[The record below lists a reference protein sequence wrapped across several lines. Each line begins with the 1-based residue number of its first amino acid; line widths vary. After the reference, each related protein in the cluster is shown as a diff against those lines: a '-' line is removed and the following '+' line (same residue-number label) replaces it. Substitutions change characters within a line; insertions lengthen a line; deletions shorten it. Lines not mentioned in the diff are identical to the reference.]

1 MSPHSGKFKDQNPET
16 VLKQVFG
23 FNQFRPLQRQI
34 IDSVL
39 SGRDNFVL
47 MPTGGGKSLCY
58 QIPSL
63 LREGTGV
70 VVSPLIS
77 LMQDQVSALKAN
89 GVNAAALNSSL
100 SYQQSQKILQDLKK
114 GRIDLLYIAPER
126 LTAPAFLEQLDQVS
140 IALFAIDEAHCISQW
155 GPDFRPEYKQLQIL
169 RERYPQTPVIA
180 LTATADRPTQQDI
193 RDCLRLH
200 NADFHCD
207 SFNRPNIHYS
217 VLEKN
222 KPLQQVLNFLA
233 ERPQQS
239 GIIYCLSRKNVD
251 ELAAQL
257 QEQGLSAAAYHAG
270 HSTEKRERVQL
281 AFQKEDVQII
291 VATVAFGMG
300 IDKSNVRFVVHFDL
314 PKNIESYYQETGR
327 AGRDSLPAQ
336 VLLLYRLGD
345 IALVRGLIEK
355 NQNELQRRIETH
367 KLNAMVAF
375 AEALTCRRQVLL
387 NYFGETLSEACGNC
401 DICQNPPETYDAT
414 EDARKALSC
423 VYRSGQRFGVAHV
436 IDILR
441 GAEKENIKQRRH
453 QLLSTYAIGAHL
465 SNDAWHSVFRQ
476 LIHQG
481 YLEQDI
487 ANYSVLKLTEKS
499 RPLLRNEIS
508 LTLAKPRFKPPTAK
522 KTPKR
527 KVLDFTYD
535 GSLFE
540 RLRKLR
546 KNMADSIG
554 VPPYIIFTD
563 VSLAQMAA
571 ELPRNEKDFLSISGV
586 GASKLKNYGEQF
598 LNEINEFINQAELKI
613 VI

>member
-1 MSPHSGKFKDQNPET
+1 MNPHFGKFKNSDPET

-23 FNQFRPLQRQI
+23 FNEFRPLQRQI

-39 SGRDNFVL
+39 TGRDNFVL

-58 QIPSL
+58 QIPAL
-63 LREGTGV
+63 IREGTGV

-100 SYQQSQKILQDLKK
+100 SYQQSQKILRDLKK
-114 GRIDLLYIAPER
+114 GLIDLLYIAPER
-126 LTAPAFLEQLDQVS
+126 LTATLFLDQLKS
-140 IALFAIDEAHCISQW
+140 INIALFAIDEAHCISQW
-155 GPDFRPEYKQLQIL
+155 GSDFRPEYKQLQIL
-169 RERYPQTPVIA
+169 RERYPQVPVIA

-200 NADFHCD
+200 KADFHCD

-233 ERPQQS
+233 EKPRLS

-251 ELAAQL
+251 ELTAQL
-257 QEQGLSAAAYHAG
+257 QEQGLSVAAYHAG
-270 HSTEKRERVQL
+270 LSTETRETVQQG
-281 AFQKEDVQII
+281 FQREDIQII

-314 PKNIESYYQETGR
+314 PKNIECYYQETGR
-327 AGRDSLPAQ
+327 AGRDGLAAQ
-336 VLLLYRLGD
+336 ALLLFRLGD

-355 NQNELQRRIETH
+355 TQNELQKRIETH

-387 NYFGETLSEACGNC
+387 NYFGETLHEACGNC

-423 VYRSGQRFGVAHV
+423 VYRSGQRFGVAYV

-441 GAEKENIKQRRH
+441 GAEKETIKQRRH
-453 QLLSTYAIGAHL
+453 QLLSTYAIGTHL
-465 SNDAWHSVFRQ
+465 SIEAWHSVFRQ
-476 LIHQG
+476 LIHRG

-499 RPLLRNEIS
+499 RPLLRNEVT
-508 LTLAKPRFKPPTAK
+508 LTLAKPRFKPVSAK
-522 KTPKR
+522 KAAKR
-527 KVLDFTYD
+527 KAVDFVYD

-546 KNMADSIG
+546 KSIADSIG
-554 VPPYIIFTD
+554 IPPYIVFTD

-571 ELPRNEKDFLSISGV
+571 EIPRNEKELLNISGV
-586 GASKLKNYGEQF
+586 GASKLKNYGEIF
-598 LNEINEFINQAELKI
+598 LNEINNFINQSDVKL
-613 VI
+613 

>member
-1 MSPHSGKFKDQNPET
+1 MNLHSGKLEQTPES
-16 VLKQVFG
+16 VLKQIFG
-23 FNQFRPLQRQI
+23 FNQFRPLQQQI
-34 IDSVL
+34 IHSVL

-58 QIPSL
+58 QIPAL
-63 LREGTGV
+63 LRPGTGI

-100 SYQQSQKILQDLKK
+100 SYHQSQKLLHDLKQ
-114 GRIDLLYIAPER
+114 GHIDLLYIAPER
-126 LTAPAFLEQLDQVS
+126 LTAPAFLEQLDKIA
-140 IALFAIDEAHCISQW
+140 IALFAVDEAHCISQW
-155 GPDFRPEYKQLQIL
+155 GPDFRPEYKQLLVL
-169 RERYPQTPVIA
+169 RERYPQVPVIA
-180 LTATADRPTQQDI
+180 LTATADKQTQMDI
-193 RDCLRLH
+193 RESLRLH
-200 NADFHCD
+200 QADFYCD

-222 KPLQQVLNFLA
+222 KPVQQVLNFLK

-251 ELAAQL
+251 ELSLQL
-257 QEQGLSAAAYHAG
+257 REAGVSAAAYHAG
-270 HSTEKRERVQL
+270 MSTDKRDSVQQ

-314 PKNIESYYQETGR
+314 PKTIEGYYQETGR
-327 AGRDSLPAQ
+327 AGRDGLPAQ
-336 VLLLYRLGD
+336 ALLLYRLGD
-345 IALVRGLIEK
+345 IAIVRGLIEK
-355 NQNELQRRIETH
+355 NQNELQKRIETH
-367 KLNAMVAF
+367 KLNAMTAF

-387 NYFGETLSEACGNC
+387 NYFGETMLDACGNC

-423 VYRSGQRFGVAHV
+423 VYRSGQRFGVAYV

-441 GAEKENIKQRRH
+441 GADKETIKQRRH
-453 QLLSTYAIGAHL
+453 QTLSTYGIGAHM
-465 SNDAWHSVFRQ
+465 SVDAWHSVFRQ

-487 ANYSVLKLTEKS
+487 ANYSVLKLTEKA
-499 RPLLRNEIS
+499 RPLLRNEIN
-508 LTLAKPRFKPPTAK
+508 LTLAKPRFKPASAK
-522 KTPKR
+522 KAGGKR
-527 KVLDFTYD
+527 KSIDFSYD
-535 GSLFE
+535 SSLFE

-546 KNMADSIG
+546 KKLADSTG

-563 VSLAQMAA
+563 VTLAQMAA
-571 ELPRNEKDFLSISGV
+571 EIPRNEQALLSISGV
-586 GASKLKNYGEQF
+586 GTSKLKNYGQEF
-598 LNEINEFINQAELKI
+598 LTEINDFISNSNQ
-613 VI
+613 